1 MEDSKDLHK
10 SFKEKLDKEH
20 KWPTSYMFKFV
31 APSSKE
37 NEVKEVFAD
46 QELAI
51 KKSKGG
57 NYASFTIH
65 RVMNSS
71 DEVVDMYL
79 KAGKIEGLIM
89 M

>member
-1 MEDSKDLHK
+1 MDDPKDLHK

-31 APSSKE
+31 APAAKE
-37 NEVKEVFAD
+37 DEVKEVFAD
-46 QELAI
+46 EELGI
-51 KKSKGG
+51 KKSKEG
-57 NYASFTIH
+57 NYASFTINK
-65 RVMNSS
+65 VMNSS
-71 DEVVDMYL
+71 DEVVEIYL